1 MIISLNWWKWLL
13 FGCALGAMT
22 MTLYAWQ
29 ASAEARGALKILQT
43 KLDEQIEL
51 TVEAAEKADEAEARA
66 IEADATLARVSAEE
80 EAVRERLE
88 EQIASRNRTI
98 ARLRIEQDRVIGQLE
113 ILREAIM
120 TAEPNVVADGVQNF
134 MDTDYPQF
142 PGSEFE
148 LRSADFFFTN
158 DPGSR
163 AILTGFTDAAAR
175 VKIIALANEQNT
187 ELQSTVDEVRG
198 LATSLNT
205 QLEFTEVDLE
215 RWREA
220 FTMKEGEVIT
230 LENQIMT
237 QTEMIATLE
246 KKNFWEKIPE
256 PVKAGMMFGIG
267 VALGSQLK

>member
-1 MIISLNWWKWLL
+1 MNLIFNWWKWLL
-13 FGCALGAMT
+13 LGCAIGAMG

-43 KLDEQIEL
+43 KLDDQIIL
-51 TVEAAEKADEAEARA
+51 TEEAAEMADEAEARA
-66 IEADATLARVSAEE
+66 IAADVTLARVSAEE
-80 EAVRERLE
+80 EAIRELLE
-88 EQIASRNRTI
+88 DQIASRNRTI
-98 ARLRIEQDRVIGQLE
+98 ARLQIEQDRVIGQLE
-113 ILREAIM
+113 EMRAAIM
-120 TAEPNVVADGVQNF
+120 TAEPNVVAEGVQNF
-134 MDTDYPQF
+134 MATDYPQF
-142 PGSEFE
+142 VGSEFE
-148 LRSADFFFTN
+148 LRSADFFFAN
-158 DPGSR
+158 DPGAR
-163 AILTGFTDAAAR
+163 AILSGFTDAAAR
-175 VKIIALANEQNT
+175 VKIIDLANQQNT
-187 ELQSTVDEVRG
+187 ELQGTVDEVRG

-267 VALGSQLK
+267 VALGTQLK